1 MVCMPILVQFQLL
14 YAPQFSQFFSCCSLG
29 SSAAKLITTTQDCVS
44 HPHWSREIYF
54 HPVVSEIL
62 LGFAGRLLRVK
73 DIKVNMA
80 KHAKFLVL
88 EMSLW
93 PIIIQITS

>member
-1 MVCMPILVQFQLL
+1 MGQFFDSILCATVFTIFQLL
-14 YAPQFSQFFSCCSLG
+14 FEGSL
-29 SSAAKLITTTQDCVS
+29 AAMLITTTQDCVS
-44 HPHWSREIYF
+44 QTHCSREIYF
-54 HPVVSEIL
+54 HPAVSKIL